1 MRSWRHG
8 LGRKEDEAGE
18 WKSRVRG
25 ETDRKRKGK
34 GQSQRMNRK
43 RIGERRGPPTRSLER
58 NATVGDKGKRPRRR
72 TKLER
77 AGRLAEKGIAARG

>member
-1 MRSWRHG
+1 MKQG
-8 LGRKEDEAGE
+8 NGKAG
-18 WKSRVRG
+18 VRG
-25 ETDRKRKGK
+25 AEADRKRKGK
-34 GQSQRMNRK
+34 GQSQRINRK

-58 NATVGDKGKRPRRR
+58 NATVGDKRKKPRRR